1 METISSKVTSKG
13 QVVIPKK
20 LREKYGIRTAT
31 AIRWIEKD
39 QGILM
44 VPESEDPI
52 VEARGMLKGSGILKA
67 YMKEKDAKK
76 KRRIREL
83 QSPNSFVFDSYAL
96 IGYLENESFSDRIE
110 HVLTQAKNRN
120 AFYYI
125 SMQFTSVRCII

>member
-1 METISSKVTSKG
+1 METLSSKVTSKG

-52 VEARGMLKGSGILKA
+52 VAARGMLKGSGILKA
-67 YMKEKDAKK
+67 YMKEKRREKQK
-76 KRRIREL
+76 ESKRI
-83 QSPNSFVFDSYAL
+83 A
-96 IGYLENESFSDRIE
+96 
-110 HVLTQAKNRN
+110 
-120 AFYYI
+120 
-125 SMQFTSVRCII
+125 TSR